1 MMAKQAQTL
10 FLEDWLTFNS
20 DGSSNIS
27 AIQSS
32 SSSARAIIQAWGD
45 LRDSLKHNSFQP
57 RHLQSLQVLHNSQS
71 SVYVSDPQAKLLLSI
86 LSSKDLSVPHESYPF
101 LLRLLYIWVRKS
113 SKPSSVLIDSA
124 VVFLHHL
131 FSLHIDSEQ
140 SPFFYSEAFLL
151 AGALTYVPSTS
162 EKSKTDCLELLS
174 RLLQEEYPY
183 IFITKGHTAKFL
195 AGTGY
200 ALLSSGTVH
209 LLRILDS
216 LFNIWNR
223 KDAPSGSVS
232 DGLMIL
238 HLIEWVLYGFVKSH
252 SSEKISVLTREILR
266 TSKPPYA
273 SFAVLMAAAGVL
285 RASSRSVSSVLMEAR
300 SSAEECIGSVA
311 RNLISRTEGCNILE
325 RQPGSILLLH
335 CISLAL
341 ARSGPVSFQVSLLM
355 CLSSALLNE
364 IFPLQRF
371 YAKILKNYHNSSTSV
386 AINEVN
392 QHLSSAIF
400 KEAGAISAVFCN
412 QYVSA
417 DEGSKSIVENYIWK
431 YCQDVYSLHRKV
443 GLVLR
448 GIEVELIGN
457 LEKIAESAFL
467 MVVVFALEV
476 TKERLHSRFSQET
489 QLEVSVRILI
499 AFSCFEYFR
508 RMRLSE
514 YMDTI
519 RKVVISVQETKLA
532 CISFVKS
539 IPSYSQL
546 INKDG
551 SFSLHKID
559 YMWSKDDVQTARILF
574 YLRVIPTCIEQ
585 VPASLFREVVAPT
598 MFLYM
603 GHPNGKVAR
612 ASHSLFMA
620 FVSSAKDSD
629 DEERLSLKEQ
639 LVFFYMQRSLEGYP
653 GLTPF
658 EGMASGVAALVRYL
672 PAGSPSTFYCI
683 HSLVE
688 RANNLRSEIMAGD
701 IEAWTNWQEE
711 VEPCKKLLELLMR
724 LLSLVDIQV
733 LPSLMKLLAQ
743 LTAQLPKEGQN
754 MILNDLYAQV
764 AESDDVI
771 RKPILVSWLQSLS
784 YLCSQATSRGAA
796 DGAEHGGNAAL
807 AINTGDLGFKKID
820 ARL

>member
-10 FLEDWLTFNS
+10 FLEEWLTVNS
-20 DGSSNIS
+20 DGRSSTS
-27 AIQSS
+27 SIQSS
-32 SSSARAIIQAWGD
+32 LSSARAIIQAWGD

-57 RHLQSLQVLHNSQS
+57 RHLQSLQVLYDSQS

-86 LSSKDLSVPHESYPF
+86 LSSKDLSVPHESYSL

-124 VVFLHHL
+124 IVILDHL

-140 SPFFYSEAFLL
+140 SLFFYSEAFLL
-151 AGALTYVPSTS
+151 AGALTCVPSIS

-174 RLLQEEYPY
+174 KLLREEFPY
-183 IFITKGHTAKFL
+183 IFISKGHTAKFL

-200 ALLSSGTVH
+200 ALSSSGTVH
-209 LLRILDS
+209 LVRILDS
-216 LFNIWNR
+216 LFELWSK
-223 KDAPSGSVS
+223 KDGPSGSVS

-252 SSEKISVLTREILR
+252 SSEKISVFTSEILR
-266 TSKPPYA
+266 TSRLTYA

-285 RASSRSVSSVLMEAR
+285 RASSRSASSVLMESR

-311 RNLISRTEGCNILE
+311 RNLICRTEGRNSSGS
-325 RQPGSILLLH
+325 QPENILLLN

-364 IFPLQRF
+364 IFPLQRL
-371 YAKILKNYHNSSTSV
+371 YAKILKNYPDSSTIV
-386 AINEVN
+386 TINEVN
-392 QHLSSAIF
+392 QHLSSVIF
-400 KEAGAISAVFCN
+400 REAGAISAVFCN

-417 DEGSKSIVENYIWK
+417 DEGSKSIMENYIWK
-431 YCQDVYSLHRKV
+431 YCQDVYLLHRQV

-448 GIEVELIGN
+448 GIEVELLGN

-476 TKERLHSRFSQET
+476 TKQRLHSRFSQET
-489 QLEVSVRILI
+489 QFQVSVRILI

-519 RKVVISVQETKLA
+519 RKVVISVQENESA

-551 SFSLHKID
+551 TSLHFCMFHVVALYISFRYIYISYLSLVGSFSLHKVD
-559 YMWSKDDVQTARILF
+559 YIWSKDDVQTARILF

-585 VPASLFREVVAPT
+585 VPASVFREVVAPT
-598 MFLYM
+598 MFLY
-603 GHPNGKVAR
+603 P
-612 ASHSLFMA
+612 
-620 FVSSAKDSD
+620 
-629 DEERLSLKEQ
+629 Q
-639 LVFFYMQRSLEGYP
+639 
-653 GLTPF
+653 
-658 EGMASGVAALVRYL
+658 
-672 PAGSPSTFYCI
+672 
-683 HSLVE
+683 
-688 RANNLRSEIMAGD
+688 
-701 IEAWTNWQEE
+701 
-711 VEPCKKLLELLMR
+711 
-724 LLSLVDIQV
+724 
-733 LPSLMKLLAQ
+733 
-743 LTAQLPKEGQN
+743 
-754 MILNDLYAQV
+754 
-764 AESDDVI
+764 
-771 RKPILVSWLQSLS
+771 
-784 YLCSQATSRGAA
+784 
-796 DGAEHGGNAAL
+796 
-807 AINTGDLGFKKID
+807 
-820 ARL
+820 